1 MKLKTKNKNI
11 NKTKARFFIV
21 VFFVLV
27 QINFTHTALCRA
39 IEAQEV
45 IDLTNR
51 SRIEAGFDPLIV
63 NDKLTQAATAKVNDM
78 FQNQYFDHNSPQG
91 LTPWDFIKSAGY
103 EYKFAGENLAIDFI
117 TAHSAH
123 KALMESSSHRENIL
137 NVKYTEIGVA
147 VFEGKFKNGSS
158 IIIVEEFGSLFI
170 KEKVSVVIAKELDIE
185 IIEKVDEINNELIK
199 TNIKEKNIKINI
211 RQRPEE
217 ELDTEEDNLDSIS
230 ENKLLT
236 EIDLNGV
243 CEAENTIYTALGIIP
258 KNNTSFVFNM
268 KNNYYSNSKIQTKD
282 NSVGLKN
289 IIFINKALAG
299 DTCSEDQRSPNRANT
314 KMIENDLYIKLV
326 FFYIIDLLRNYFLL
340 QFSDSGQIFYK
351 YSQLSLG

>member
-11 NKTKARFFIV
+11 NKTKARFLIV
-21 VFFVLV
+21 VFFVLA
-27 QINFTHTALCRA
+27 QINFTHTVVCRA
-39 IEAQEV
+39 IEVQEV

-51 SRIEAGFDPLIV
+51 SRVEAGLDPLII

-147 VFEGKFKNGSS
+147 VLEGKFKNGSS

-170 KEKVSVVIAKELDIE
+170 KEKVSVVIAKESDTE
-185 IIEKVDEINNELIK
+185 TIEKVDEINNELVK
-199 TNIKEKNIKINI
+199 TNIEEKNIKIDI
-211 RQRPEE
+211 RQRPGE
-217 ELDTEEDNLDSIS
+217 ELDTEEGNLDRVS
-230 ENKLLT
+230 ENELLT

-243 CEAENTIYTALGIIP
+243 CEIENTVYTALGIIP
-258 KNNTSFVFNM
+258 KNDTSFVFNM
-268 KNNYYSNSKIQTKD
+268 RANYYSNSKIKTED
-282 NSVGLKN
+282 NLVGSKN

-299 DTCSEDQRSPNRANT
+299 DTYSGDQGLSNRANT
-314 KMIENDLYIKLV
+314 KTIKNDLYIKLV
-326 FFYIIDLLRNYFLL
+326 SFYVLIFFMLYWVIRNLILF
-340 QFSDSGQIFYK
+340 
-351 YSQLSLG
+351 